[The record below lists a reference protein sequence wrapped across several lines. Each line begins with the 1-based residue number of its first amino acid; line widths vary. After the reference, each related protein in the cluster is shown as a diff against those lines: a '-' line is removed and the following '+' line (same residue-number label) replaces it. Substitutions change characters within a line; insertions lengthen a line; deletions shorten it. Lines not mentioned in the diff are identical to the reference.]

1 MTREEIE
8 NTEGA
13 VRGPLLMMLLLLPV
27 PPLLLTPLLL
37 VTGPPLAVE
46 GTPTRLG
53 TSIMAVC
60 GATPTL
66 PTPRARHPKAGPRSA
81 STPA

>member
-1 MTREEIE
+1 MTRDEME

-13 VRGPLLMMLLLLPV
+13 VRGPLLMMLLLLLPE

-37 VTGPPLAVE
+37 VTSPPLAVE

-53 TSIMAVC
+53 TSIMAVS
-60 GATPTL
+60 GATPTPL
-66 PTPRARHPKAGPRSA
+66 TTFCTPPGAWPPRR
-81 STPA
+81 